1 MITPYQLLQESGF
14 AQYTAMIR
22 VRYNRDNTSLG
33 AEKIAEMIRAI
44 PGATRVS
51 TVSLDK
57 EHGIGIFNAKIISQK
72 PAKEAYQALKQN
84 ALERYAGLVTGLDV
98 GANTIEVKGDFIL
111 KEYKKPET
119 NLSKVIGQLLE
130 EGLLLEVSIEE
141 LRRQY
146 VECNPPKITAEV
158 FEQIVQAADNKSNY
172 ATWLCKKVADGLI
185 SNDELESWHEIIQFF
200 DRYKQ
205 RFEKKDLNQVKSKED
220 LEAFKQNYEQA
231 KEAVNQKKAG
241 GGKKEELEPCQLGT
255 LKTSNGKVWKVYG
268 VGPGQYPLERKIGS
282 GAGWCTVSSRN
293 MFDNYLRQGGKYYIF
308 INREKPDKEKYQ
320 IHMESNQFANIHNN
334 SVDVR
339 DWPTGIEFY
348 EYLNK
353 VEGKELP
360 EKVKEAKK
368 DIDAL
373 KQTWERIKTAPSV
386 LEQFTPVSLESGGKL
401 YTLDLSS
408 KENIEKNALLLRDL
422 NMFDGEEA
430 LTVSRNLLRNGPTRE
445 GDTVRVLVS
454 NNTKDLLSTYKT
466 WTYETWNWNG
476 NERLLGSCLD
486 NPVQRMYPDKS
497 LPYCTEENVDTYT
510 DAAKEIGATLDPSV
524 IIRTDKRLP
533 KLESFKWREADTRT
547 GYRFPCENIQA
558 GRCARAFLEL
568 GKKANTSINFNRY
581 SNLGDEILVCVSEDL
596 DGLTAVVGGQICQ
609 EPRDWFNSAAS
620 MDQMVKVVKF
630 LNINLNEEQTQASL
644 RRLHTW
650 IKIGRWQGILKEL
663 RNTVEVPQVDST
675 KITVANAENLKDLV
689 NNSGITKC
697 YAAYPVGDISQV
709 YIFTDKDTY
718 IWSPANEP
726 GTISRLCVRQ
736 SDFGSIREIKPKELG
751 PIYNYIGVTPPNALE
766 RLLGR
771 IRPGA
776 DPNVL
781 QALRLNADN
790 LQRKTIPLHQYT
802 RGWRQGQAYTV
813 SGNGLYGTW
822 DQLGP
827 LISRSSPDWYRR
839 IAEGIGNHPGC
850 RYDVFLYFYQDN
862 PRSSWNCTVRAI
874 NPENNR
880 VVWYAR
886 RYGWGE
892 GVQWTV
898 RDLAPEEQANA
909 GNQGEGNYV
918 PPQPRPER
926 APRQARQAQAAQQAA
941 AAPEVAPEVREQLN
955 RFRRQLHN
963 SPEAYVLPEDRAS
976 ELLPALG
983 FTHFGNLGQGRS
995 AVVYRCYEHRGQT
1008 THVAL
1013 IHGNGQTIVAGY
1025 PQNPIPGMAAADSQ
1039 RWRSLTHQL
1048 DNSVRTFQQCH
1059 DVCQELHIALPVGIQ
1074 GWLVYRGQ

>member
-1 MITPYQLLQESGF
+1 MITPYQLLQEAGF

-84 ALERYAGLVTGLDV
+84 ALERYAGLVVGLDV

-111 KEYKKPET
+111 KEHKKPET

-185 SNDELESWHEIIQFF
+185 SNGELESWHEIIQFF

-231 KEAVNQKKAG
+231 KEAVDQKKAG

-282 GAGWCTVSSRN
+282 GAGWCTVSSNN
-293 MFDNYLRQGGKYYIF
+293 MFNNYLKQGGKYYIF
-308 INREKPDKEKYQ
+308 INKEKPDKEKYQ
-320 IHMESNQFANIHNN
+320 IHMESNQFANIHNH

-360 EKVKEAKK
+360 KHVKDAKK
-368 DIDAL
+368 DIEVL
-373 KQTWERIKTAPSV
+373 KQTWERMKTAPSV
-386 LEQFTPVSLESGGKL
+386 LEQFTPVPLESGGKL
-401 YTLDLSS
+401 YTLDLS
-408 KENIEKNALLLRDL
+408 KNNIEKNALLLRDL

-430 LTVSRNLLRNGPTRE
+430 LTVSRNLLRNGPTQE
-445 GDTVRVLVS
+445 DDGVRVLVS
-454 NNTKDLLSTYKT
+454 NNTKDLLSIYRS
-466 WTYETWNWNG
+466 WNG
-476 NERLLGSCLD
+476 DARYLGSCLD
-486 NPVQRMYPDKS
+486 NPAQRRYPDKS

-510 DAAKEIGATLDPSV
+510 DAAAKIGATLDPDV
-524 IIRTDKRLP
+524 IIRTNKRLP
-533 KLESFKWREADTRT
+533 KLESFKWREADSRT
-547 GYRFPCENIQA
+547 GYRFPRENIQA

-568 GKKANTSINFNRY
+568 SKKANASINFNQY
-581 SNLGDEILVCVSEDL
+581 SDLGDEILVCVSEDL
-596 DGLTAVVGGQICQ
+596 SGLTAVAGGQICQ
-609 EPRDWFNSAAS
+609 EPSDWSSSAAN
-620 MDQMVKVVKF
+620 MDRMVKVVKF
-630 LNINLNEEQTQASL
+630 LNINLDSEEQPQPSL

-650 IKIGRWQGILKEL
+650 VKIGRWQGILKEL
-663 RNTVEVPQVDST
+663 RNTVEVPEVDST

-689 NNSGITKC
+689 SSSGTTKC
-697 YAAYPVGDISQV
+697 YAVYPVGDISQV
-709 YIFTDKDTY
+709 YIVTDKGTY
-718 IWSPANEP
+718 VWSPANEP
-726 GTISRLCVRQ
+726 GIISRLCVRQ
-736 SDFGSIREIKPKELG
+736 SDFGLIREIKPKELG
-751 PIYNYIGVTPPNALE
+751 PIYTYIGATPPNSLE

-771 IRPGA
+771 LRPGT

-781 QALRLNADN
+781 QALRLNVDN
-790 LQRKTIPLHQYT
+790 LRRKTIPLHQYT
-802 RGWRQGQAYTV
+802 RGWRQGQAYTI
-813 SGNGLYGTW
+813 SGDGLYGTW

-839 IAEGIGNHPGC
+839 ISEGIGNHPGC

-862 PRSSWNCTVRAI
+862 PRSSWNCTIRAI

-892 GVQWTV
+892 GLQWIV
-898 RDLAPEEQANA
+898 REPAPEEQVDA

-941 AAPEVAPEVREQLN
+941 AAAPEVAPEVREQLN
-955 RFRRQLHN
+955 QYRRQSRN
-963 SPEAYVLPEDRAS
+963 SPEAYVIPANQANAMLT
-976 ELLPALG
+976 ALG
-983 FTHFGNLGQGRS
+983 FTNLNPGEGRS
-995 AVVYRCYEHRGQT
+995 VVVYRAYEHRGQT

-1013 IHGNGQTIVAGY
+1013 VYGNGQTIVAGY
-1025 PQNPIPGMAAADSQ
+1025 PQNPNIATAAADSQ
-1039 RWRSLTHQL
+1039 QWRRLTRQL

-1059 DVCQELHIALPVGIQ
+1059 DICQELHIALPVAIQ
-1074 GWLVYRGQ
+1074 GWLVYRGQR

>member
-14 AQYTAMIR
+14 AQYTAM
-22 VRYNRDNTSLG
+22 VRFHYNRDNTSLG
-33 AEKIAEMIRAI
+33 AEKIAEMVRAI

-57 EHGIGIFNAKIISQK
+57 DHGIGIFNVKIISMK
-72 PAKEAYQALKQN
+72 SPKEAYAALKKN
-84 ALERYAGLVTGLDV
+84 ALERYQGLITGVEV
-98 GANTIEVKGDFIL
+98 GANTIETKGDFII
-111 KEYKKPET
+111 KESKKPDT
-119 NLSKVIGQLLE
+119 NLSKVIGLLLE

-146 VECNPPKITAEV
+146 VECDPPKITAEV

-293 MFDNYLRQGGKYYIF
+293 MFDHYLRQGGKYYIF

-334 SVDVR
+334 GVDVR

-360 EKVKEAKK
+360 AKVKEAKK
-368 DIDAL
+368 DIEDL
-373 KQTWERIKTAPSV
+373 KQTWERMKTAPSV

-422 NMFDGEEA
+422 HIFDGEEA
-430 LTVSRNLLRNGPTRE
+430 LTVSRNLLRNGPARE
-445 GDTVRVLVS
+445 GETVRVLVS
-454 NNTKDLLSTYKT
+454 NNIKDLLSTYR
-466 WTYETWNWNG
+466 TWNG
-476 NERLLGSCLD
+476 DERCLGSCLG
-486 NPVQRMYPDKS
+486 NPAQWMYPDKS

-510 DAAKEIGATLDPSV
+510 DAAARIGAILDPKV
-524 IIRTDKRLP
+524 IIRTDKKLP

-547 GYRFPCENIQA
+547 GYRFSRESIQS
-558 GRCARAFLEL
+558 GRCVRAFLEL
-568 GKKANTSINFNRY
+568 SKKANTSINFNRY
-581 SNLGDEILVCVSEDL
+581 SDLGDEILVCVSEDL
-596 DGLTAVVGGQICQ
+596 SGLTAVAGGQICQ
-609 EPRDWFNSAAS
+609 EPSDWSDSAAS

-630 LNINLNEEQTQASL
+630 LNINLDSEEQSQPSL

-663 RNTVEVPQVDST
+663 RNTVEVPEVDST
-675 KITVANAENLKDLV
+675 KITVANVENLKDLV
-689 NNSGITKC
+689 SSSGGITKC

-709 YIFTDKDTY
+709 YILTDRSTY
-718 IWSPANEP
+718 VWSPANEP
-726 GTISRLCVRQ
+726 GTISRSCVRQ
-736 SDFGSIREIKPKELG
+736 SDFGLIREIKPRELG
-751 PIYNYIGVTPPNALE
+751 PIYNYIGITPPNALE

-813 SGNGLYGTW
+813 SGDGLYGTW

-839 IAEGIGNHPGC
+839 ILEGIGNHPGC

-898 RDLAPEEQANA
+898 RDLAPEEQAPA
-909 GNQGEGNYV
+909 GEQGEGNYV

-926 APRQARQAQAAQQAA
+926 ALRQARNAQAAQPAA
-941 AAPEVAPEVREQLN
+941 PAPEVAPEVREQLN
-955 RFRRQLHN
+955 QLRRQSRN
-963 SPEAYVLPEDRAS
+963 SPEAYAIPANRTQEI
-976 ELLPALG
+976 LPALG
-983 FTHFGNLGQGRS
+983 FTNLNPGQDRNV
-995 AVVYRCYEHRGQT
+995 VVYRAYEHRGQT

-1013 IHGNGQTIVAGY
+1013 VYGNGQTIVAGY
-1025 PQNPIPGMAAADSQ
+1025 PQNPTTATAAADSQ
-1039 RWRSLTHQL
+1039 QWRRLVRQL

-1059 DVCQELHIALPVGIQ
+1059 DICQELHIPLPVAIQ
-1074 GWLVYRGQ
+1074 GWLVYRGQRQ